1 MNIRITRM
9 LVDGELLYEATREDF
24 PDLYV
29 YGETYEE
36 AEALMNYVIDTTME
50 YLQEGH
56 EE

>member
-9 LVDGELLYEATREDF
+9 LVDGELLYEATCEDF
-24 PDLYV
+24 PDLYE

-36 AEALMNYVIDTTME
+36 AEALMWDAIDVTME
-50 YLQEGH
+50 YLQEGY